1 MEYISLYRKYRP
13 RTFSDVVGQEVVVKI
28 LKNSILN
35 NKISHA
41 YIFSGPRGTGK
52 TSIAKIF
59 SKAVNCLNTTDGD
72 LCNNCENC
80 LQNIDEEIDIIEID
94 AASNNGVDEIRE
106 IRNNV
111 KLMPVHLKYKV
122 YIIDEV
128 HMLSTSAF
136 NALLKTLEEPPK
148 HVIFILATTEFNKI
162 PSTVISRCQ
171 KFDFKKITIKQ
182 IEGRLKY
189 ILEKE
194 NKTLNDDVIS
204 LIAKLSDGGL
214 RDAINTLD
222 QVISLDKENITT
234 DDVYNLIGDVSE
246 QKIIN
251 LLENIVSGNIKET
264 LKNINEYYE
273 EGKNF
278 INICERLQLLVRNII
293 IFNNTDNY
301 FDKEYEKKLLD
312 FSHIELDYC
321 EEMSN
326 ELFNLINELKR
337 TNNQK
342 IITEISFL
350 KMCLMKNKKENTI
363 KNSTINTTSNID
375 SNNRQNQVEL
385 IVGQEEQNI
394 EESSKKET
402 DENKKIKI
410 NNVFCGPSKELK
422 NNFVKNYEKLK
433 EYLSIK
439 EYNALVNLLLK
450 ATPQIVTETNVLFT
464 FKNNFDIVLFDNKI
478 EEIQDLLKKIFGK
491 KYSIVAVNNEEYS
504 NILKEYKKNI
514 DSGKTY
520 KYIEEPEIE
529 KKNNKNTKIENTAET
544 LFGKDCIIVE

>member
-13 RTFSDVVGQEVVVKI
+13 KTFSDVVGQEIVVKI

-162 PSTVISRCQ
+162 PATVISRCQ
-171 KFDFKKITIKQ
+171 KFDFKKITNKQ
-182 IEGRLKY
+182 IEDRLKY
-189 ILEKE
+189 ILEQEK
-194 NKTLNDDVIS
+194 KSLNGEVIS

-214 RDAINTLD
+214 RDAINMLD
-222 QVISLDKENITT
+222 QVISLEKENVTV
-234 DDVYNLIGDVSE
+234 DDVYNLIGDISE
-246 QKIIN
+246 KNIII

-278 INICERLQLLVRNII
+278 INICERLQLLIRNII

-312 FSHIELDYC
+312 FSHIELEYC
-321 EEMSN
+321 EKMSD

-350 KMCLMKNKKENTI
+350 KMCLMQNKKEE
-363 KNSTINTTSNID
+363 KNID
-375 SNNRQNQVEL
+375 KIETKNNSKDNE
-385 IVGQEEQNI
+385 IPIII
-394 EESSKKET
+394 EEKQNEEKEK
-402 DENKKIKI
+402 NKSIKI

-433 EYLSIK
+433 EFLSIK
-439 EYNALVNLLLK
+439 EYNSLVNLLLK

-478 EEIQDLLKKIFGK
+478 EEIQDLLRKIFGK
-491 KYSIVAVNNEEYS
+491 KYSVVAVNNEEYS

-514 DSGKTY
+514 DSGKIY
-520 KYIEEPEIE
+520 KYIEEPHIE
-529 KKNNKNTKIENTAET
+529 TKDNKNTKIENTAET

>member
-363 KNSTINTTSNID
+363 KSSTINATSNID
-375 SNNRQNQVEL
+375 SNNRQNQVEP
-385 IVGQEEQNI
+385 IISQEEENI

-478 EEIQDLLKKIFGK
+478 EEIQDLLRKIFGK